1 MKPKIDSPIKLYFY
15 KYLKGGQKTFNVGGL
30 LMTPHFNEEM
40 EKVEW
45 YFENPNK
52 VSINLYA
59 LNGYIDN
66 LLFDFTKTTS
76 PKFYDLLRNKQYVM
90 TNKELYFSPK
100 DKKEFLEKL
109 SEVKTFSFDDFSFDV
124 EPFDLLVTTSND
136 RLLFTVFLTISN
148 PHNPYT
154 DEKLSRSELYD
165 MMGGLDSEDDFIGSF
180 DNHYASFINYIFHE
194 KPNIFDHND
203 MYIQL
208 DLRFFLDNKEIKY
221 WY

>member
-15 KYLKGGQKTFNVGGL
+15 KFLKGGQKIFNVGGL

-40 EKVEW
+40 EKIEW

-66 LLFDFTKTTS
+66 ILFEFTKATS
-76 PKFYDLLRNKQYVM
+76 PKFYELLRNEQYVM

-124 EPFDLLVTTSND
+124 EPFDLLATTSAD
-136 RLLFTVFLTISN
+136 RLLFTVFLSISN
-148 PHNPYT
+148 PHNRYT
-154 DEKLSRSELYD
+154 NEKLSRSELYE
-165 MMGGLDSEDDFIGSF
+165 MMGGLDFESDFKGSF
-180 DNHYASFINYIFHE
+180 DTHYASFVSYIYKE
-194 KPNIFDHND
+194 KPNIFDVNE
-203 MYIQL
+203 MYIEF
-208 DLRFFLDNKEIKY
+208 DLRFFLDKKEIKY
-221 WY
+221 W